1 MECTAAV
8 PKLPSASTS
17 ASSEA
22 AALSIFKHRMVYVLD
37 QKPDPRLPDTYCW
50 RQKYTLAHL
59 INTPVS
65 NEESTRVWIENHCLP
80 GGNQSSISVNKC
92 TMMPELCRFAPFNS
106 SVDIH
111 VRPDVSVV
119 LEKNHQGETLKF
131 SLVTVQV
138 CSGMFRG
145 TVAKAVINGIEQL
158 RIIRAVYPFVDRC
171 VSYAFPNHV
180 ENGVIQ
186 VTVEFSNLNF
196 KISVNVLEKVEVC
209 LNIKGEVARILRTIR
224 TGRGINDA
232 EGLYPYYVRLDQRDC
247 NEVCQQSKQVA
258 TKHSILLRSSDQS
271 RYLKFCPSPT
281 EHFIQLRTRTIVW
294 FEAGRPSLFHY
305 SLLPMRDLI
314 TFPHLPLKHLQ
325 FFEFDSLRGPLTSL
339 QCKSCLCLVIEGVKQ
354 VLDELHHQGTAHMDV
369 RLPNVCF
376 RPDDTVVLIDLDRCE
391 YADNCS
397 SVSYKDSDMYND
409 SWVCARWI
417 GGLWEC

>member
-8 PKLPSASTS
+8 PKLSSASTS

-22 AALSIFKHRMVYVLD
+22 EALSIFKHRMVYVLD

-50 RQKYTLAHL
+50 RQKYNLAHL
-59 INTPVS
+59 INSPTS

-80 GGNQSSISVNKC
+80 GDNWSSISVNKR
-92 TMMPELCRFAPFNS
+92 TMMPELCRFDPFNS
-106 SVDIH
+106 SVDI
-111 VRPDVSVV
+111 RPDVSVV

-138 CSGMFRG
+138 CSGMFHG

-158 RIIRAVYPFVDRC
+158 RIIRAVYPSVDRC

-196 KISVNVLEKVEVC
+196 KISVNVLEKYEVC
-209 LNIKGEVARILRTIR
+209 PNIKREVKRILRTIR
-224 TGRGINDA
+224 REQRGNNDA
-232 EGLYPYYVRLDQRDC
+232 EGLYPYYVRLDQCDC

-271 RYLKFCPSPT
+271 RYLKFSSSPT
-281 EHFIQLRTRTIVW
+281 EHFQVK
-294 FEAGRPSLFHY
+294 AGRPSLFHY

-314 TFPHLPLKHLQ
+314 TFPHLPLQHLQ
-325 FFEFDSLRGPLTSL
+325 FFEFEALRGPPTSL

-354 VLDELHHQGTAHMDV
+354 ALDKLHHQGIYSTHGCGTTK
-369 RLPNVCF
+369 RLF
-376 RPDDTVVLIDLDRCE
+376 
-391 YADNCS
+391 S
-397 SVSYKDSDMYND
+397 
-409 SWVCARWI
+409 AR
-417 GGLWEC
+417 